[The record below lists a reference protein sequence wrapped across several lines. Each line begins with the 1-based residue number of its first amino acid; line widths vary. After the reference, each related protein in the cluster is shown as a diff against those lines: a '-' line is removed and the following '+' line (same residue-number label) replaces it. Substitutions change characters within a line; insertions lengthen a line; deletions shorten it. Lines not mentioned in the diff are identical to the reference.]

1 MLDNLINHSPDL
13 TKLRNE
19 GYEVSIDD
27 GYILVS
33 NVPYLNSNKE
43 VKYGT
48 LVSNFDPSEGRARK
62 PENHV
67 ISFTGDYPCD
77 YNAKPI
83 EALRHNDSV
92 RKFND
97 RITVKH
103 SFSCKP
109 QGGYLDFYDKFS
121 NYIEIISS
129 QAKYFNKS
137 ITAKTFKIIHSSNDS
152 IFNYPDTNSS
162 RADIADLSNKYK
174 GLKIGIIG
182 LGGTGSYILDHVA
195 KTAVEEIHIFDDKS
209 FHCHNAFRFPGAPSI
224 EQINE
229 NIKKVHYL
237 EGIYSKMRKGIK
249 AYPFNI
255 TKETIST
262 FLLLNLDFVFIA
274 VDKCEIKEWLF
285 KSLEDNNIN
294 FIDVGIGIDKE
305 GSSLNGIVRTTSSQN
320 GFRNHIYENE
330 RVSFLDDQDDAYMQN
345 IQISELNSLNA
356 CMAVIKWKKM
366 IGYYHDLE
374 NENHSTYTIDVNM
387 LLSEDVRE

>member
-1 MLDNLINHSPDL
+1 M
-13 TKLRNE
+13 
-19 GYEVSIDD
+19 
-27 GYILVS
+27 
-33 NVPYLNSNKE
+33 
-43 VKYGT
+43 
-48 LVSNFDPSEGRARK
+48 
-62 PENHV
+62 
-67 ISFTGDYPCD
+67 
-77 YNAKPI
+77 I
-83 EALRHNDSV
+83 EALRHNDSE
-92 RKFND
+92 RKFSD
-97 RITVKH
+97 KITVKH

-109 QGGYLDFYDKFS
+109 IGGYLDFYDKFS

-129 QAKYFNKS
+129 QVQYFDKN
-137 ITAKTFKIIHSSNDS
+137 ITAKTFKIVHSSNDS
-152 IFNYPDTNSS
+152 IFNYPDTNST

-195 KTAVEEIHIFDDKS
+195 KTAVEEIHIFDDKR

-229 NIKKVHYL
+229 NIKKIHYL
-237 EGIYSKMRKGIK
+237 EGIYSRMRKGIK

-262 FLLLNLDFVFIA
+262 LLLLNLDFVFIA

-305 GSSLNGIVRTTSSQN
+305 GNSLNGIVRTTSSQN
-320 GFRNHIYENE
+320 GFRNHVYENE
-330 RVSFLDDQDDAYMQN
+330 RISFLDDGDDAYTQN